1 MQNWMQVKLQF
12 VLSSSA
18 ENMSSFHGKLEELL
32 SSLLFLVSVHG
43 MIDPCLLWQ
52 ENHLIVQILLR
63 VFKP

>member
-32 SSLLFLVSVHG
+32 GSLLFLVSVHG
-43 MIDPCLLWQ
+43 MIYPCLLWQ
-52 ENHLIVQILLR
+52 ANHLKCR
-63 VFKP
+63 FC